1 MNIILNKNY
10 KRNIVENLYLN
21 AFPETERKPFEMI
34 LELEKH
40 GKSNVFSIEDESHQF
55 LGLAITLYDDNVV
68 ILDYFAINPTCRGK
82 GIGGKAIDILK
93 NKYKDKKFLLE
104 IETTETISVNIQ
116 NRIRRKNFYLKH
128 GLKTMPY
135 KVNLLGEIME
145 IMTFNCEVTF
155 EEYHSVFENSL
166 PKNICDKIT
175 EIY

>member
-10 KRNIVENLYLN
+10 KRNIVENLYQN

-34 LELEKH
+34 LELEKQ
-40 GKSNVFSIEDESHQF
+40 GKSDVFSIDNENNQF
-55 LGLAITLYDDNVV
+55 LGLAITLYDDNVI
-68 ILDYFAINPTCRGK
+68 ILDYFAINPEYRGK

-93 NKYKDKKFLLE
+93 NKFKDKKFLLE
-104 IETTETISVNIQ
+104 IETTDIISADIQ
-116 NRIRRKNFYLKH
+116 NRIRRKNFYLRH
-128 GLKTMPY
+128 GLKAMPY
-135 KVNLLGEIME
+135 KVNLLGEFME

-166 PKNICDKIT
+166 PQNICEKIT

>member
-10 KRNIVENLYLN
+10 KRNIVENLYQN
-21 AFPETERKPFEMI
+21 AFPDTERKPFEMI
-34 LELEKH
+34 LELEKQ
-40 GKSNVFSIEDESHQF
+40 GKSDVFSIDNENNQF
-55 LGLAITLYDDNVV
+55 LGLAITLYDDNVI
-68 ILDYFAINPTCRGK
+68 ILDYFAINPEYRGK

-93 NKYKDKKFLLE
+93 NKFKDKKFLLE
-104 IETTETISVNIQ
+104 IETTDIISADIQ
-116 NRIRRKNFYLKH
+116 NRIRRKNFYLRH
-128 GLKTMPY
+128 GLKAMPY

-166 PKNICDKIT
+166 PQNICEKIT

>member
-10 KRNIVENLYLN
+10 KRNIVENLYQN

-34 LELEKH
+34 LELEKQ
-40 GKSNVFSIEDESHQF
+40 GKSDVFSIDNENNQF
-55 LGLAITLYDDNVV
+55 LGLAITLYDDNVI
-68 ILDYFAINPTCRGK
+68 ILDYFAINPEYRGK

-93 NKYKDKKFLLE
+93 NKFKDKKFLLE
-104 IETTETISVNIQ
+104 IETTDIISADIQ
-116 NRIRRKNFYLKH
+116 NRIRRKNFYLRH
-128 GLKTMPY
+128 GLKAMPY

-166 PKNICDKIT
+166 PQNICEKIT